1 VISYLV
7 SQRCREFGVRIALGA
22 NRSQI
27 TRLVLARGAWI
38 AAAGCVGGVALSLF
52 ASRLL
57 VMSLYRTNR
66 YDPLMVSA
74 VLMLLF
80 AVVLL
85 ASWIPA
91 RRAAKVDP
99 MHALRNE

>member
-1 VISYLV
+1 V
-7 SQRCREFGVRIALGA
+7 
-22 NRSQI
+22 
-27 TRLVLARGAWI
+27 T
-38 AAAGCVGGVALSLF
+38 
-52 ASRLL
+52 
-57 VMSLYRTNR
+57 SLYRTNR